1 MAMNSTAQAEVN
13 LRTRIVS
20 GLAWKGASQLIL
32 QTVRLGLAIA
42 LAHLLTPHDYGL
54 AGMVLVFSTFVIPF
68 ADLGLGAALV
78 QRKAL
83 SSVDISTVFWTS
95 VGAGATFTIV
105 GIALSGLV
113 AHFYHE
119 PAVRSL
125 FAVLSASFFI
135 TALSATHR
143 SLLVREINFRSLE
156 IRLLISTALAVPLA
170 ILTAALGYGPWAFIV
185 LELTMATGSTILL
198 WLLVPWRPSL
208 AFSTASLRRLAGFG
222 VNTLGARFF
231 LDVNQ
236 IADKLL
242 IGRFLGAAP
251 LGAYTRSYNV
261 VLSPFTRIVGPLQE
275 IFFPAFA
282 RMQDEEARMRSAWL
296 RVNRVVAAIAIPA
309 SAGLVIVA
317 PDFVVVVLGSRW
329 HAATRVIEILAW
341 VGLLL
346 ALQGLNQSVLQA
358 RDRTTDLLRFTL
370 LSLVLNVL
378 GFVIGLKWGIVG
390 VATAYATTTTL
401 LTPIYI
407 YLAAESLSCSLVA
420 YLRSL
425 VGVVQA
431 AAGMSVMMLG
441 LREVLTE
448 ANVHP
453 ALRLGSCVLIG
464 AMVFL
469 VLCRWRASEVFADVR
484 SLRGAQK
491 VEPLLPDAQ
500 RGRRASA

>member
-1 MAMNSTAQAEVN
+1 MSFPAAPEQSS
-13 LRTRIVS
+13 LRRRIVS

-32 QTVRLGLAIA
+32 QSVRLGLAIA

-78 QRKAL
+78 QRKVL
-83 SSVDISTVFWTS
+83 SEVDISTVFWTS
-95 VGAGATFTIV
+95 IAAGALFTIV
-105 GIALSGLV
+105 GLALSGLI

-119 PAVRSL
+119 PAVRPL
-125 FAVLSASFFI
+125 FAVLSTSFFI

-156 IRLLISTALAVPLA
+156 IRLLVSTALAVPLA
-170 ILTAALGYGPWAFIV
+170 ILTAALGYGPWAFVV
-185 LELTMATGSTILL
+185 LELTMAAGSTTLL
-198 WLLVPWRPSL
+198 WILVPWRPSI

-222 VNTLGARFF
+222 AKTLGARFF
-231 LDVNQ
+231 LDINQ

-251 LGAYTRSYNV
+251 LGAYTLSYNV

-329 HAATRVIEILAW
+329 HATTRVIEILAW

-370 LSLVLNVL
+370 LSLLLNVS
-378 GFVIGLKWGIVG
+378 GFAIGLEWGIVG
-390 VATAYATTTTL
+390 VATAYAITTTL

-407 YLAAESLSCSLVA
+407 YLAAKSLSCSLST
-420 YLRSL
+420 YCRSL
-425 VGVVQA
+425 IGVLQA
-431 AAGMSVMMLG
+431 SAGMSVIMLG
-441 LREVLTE
+441 LRGALDE
-448 ANVHP
+448 AGVHS
-453 ALRLGSCVLIG
+453 ALRLGAGVLIG
-464 AMVFL
+464 TAVYL
-469 VLCRWRASEVFADVR
+469 ALSRWRAPEIFDDLRSVR
-484 SLRGAQK
+484 SDRK
-491 VEPLLPDAQ
+491 MNPLPPDANA
-500 RGRRASA
+500 RRASA

>member
-208 AFSTASLRRLAGFG
+208 AFSTASPPARGVRGEYSRSSVLPRCQSNSRQASHRPVSGCGSARRLHP
-222 VNTLGARFF
+222 
-231 LDVNQ
+231 
-236 IADKLL
+236 LL
-242 IGRFLGAAP
+242 QRRPESLHA
-251 LGAYTRSYNV
+251 
-261 VLSPFTRIVGPLQE
+261 
-275 IFFPAFA
+275 
-282 RMQDEEARMRSAWL
+282 
-296 RVNRVVAAIAIPA
+296 NRRTP
-309 SAGLVIVA
+309 
-317 PDFVVVVLGSRW
+317 
-329 HAATRVIEILAW
+329 
-341 VGLLL
+341 
-346 ALQGLNQSVLQA
+346 A
-358 RDRTTDLLRFTL
+358 RDL
-370 LSLVLNVL
+370 LSGVRADARRGSANE
-378 GFVIGLKWGIVG
+378 IG
-390 VATAYATTTTL
+390 VASSQ
-401 LTPIYI
+401 PG
-407 YLAAESLSCSLVA
+407 C
-420 YLRSL
+420 RSNRDP
-425 VGVVQA
+425 GE
-431 AAGMSVMMLG
+431 
-441 LREVLTE
+441 R
-448 ANVHP
+448 
-453 ALRLGSCVLIG
+453 GSG
-464 AMVFL
+464 
-469 VLCRWRASEVFADVR
+469 D
-484 SLRGAQK
+484 
-491 VEPLLPDAQ
+491 
-500 RGRRASA
+500 RRA